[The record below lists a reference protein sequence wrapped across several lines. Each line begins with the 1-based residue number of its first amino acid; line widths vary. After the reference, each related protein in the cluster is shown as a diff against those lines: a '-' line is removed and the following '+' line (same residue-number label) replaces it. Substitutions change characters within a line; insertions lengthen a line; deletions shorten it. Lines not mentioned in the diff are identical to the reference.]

1 MAPNV
6 CKSLKHVAPVV
17 ALSFNFV
24 KSKRGE
30 RDVPVSINCCVQY
43 SEGIAKSP
51 KTQRVACNQS
61 FYPIVWEI
69 KLITLGTNIA
79 LNSYPIVSIR
89 SISVS
94 HALCFI
100 HTLHNTHL
108 GNWKSLFW
116 IENTLW
122 IVIVDLSLPWEW
134 LVTPEILSDLYAKT
148 YVLVNSQ

>member
-6 CKSLKHVAPVV
+6 CKSLKHVAPVA

-30 RDVPVSINCCVQY
+30 RDLPVSINCCVQY

-51 KTQRVACNQS
+51 KTQRVACNQF

-69 KLITLGTNIA
+69 KLITLGTNIT

-94 HALCFI
+94 HAICSY
-100 HTLHNTHL
+100 THYTW
-108 GNWKSLFW
+108 NWKSLFW

-134 LVTPEILSDLYAKT
+134 LVTPEILSDLYAKP